1 MTSSMT
7 HAMTANAWEC
17 VVAREGSML
26 RRTRNA
32 VSVTFIARSVGRGG
46 SISTTGQ
53 TTLVKRV
60 SSQRARNPGV

>member
-7 HAMTANAWEC
+7 SALTANAREC

-26 RRTRNA
+26 RWTRNA
-32 VSVTFIARSVGRGG
+32 VSVTCMARSVGR
-46 SISTTGQ
+46 SSSTSTTGH